1 MLCRHCV
8 VVVDVC
14 VCGLLLRLM
23 SVAGL
28 HLEPAVCIDSFQAL
42 DEDDCG
48 LVSLPGL
55 RFSYEGNCIAA

>member
-28 HLEPAVCIDSFQAL
+28 HLVLRVPIDAGS
-42 DEDDCG
+42 G
-48 LVSLPGL
+48 P
-55 RFSYEGNCIAA
+55 